1 MKKLNLT
8 GESVIETQ
16 GVFEDLDAIRDLEA
30 ATNKPDHYFID
41 DESASECSAY
51 RSCNETRSNP

>member
-8 GESVIETQ
+8 AASVTETQ

-30 ATNKPDHYFID
+30 TTRKTDHYFV
-41 DESASECSAY
+41 DEESSADGCDLSETQSG
-51 RSCNETRSNP
+51 S